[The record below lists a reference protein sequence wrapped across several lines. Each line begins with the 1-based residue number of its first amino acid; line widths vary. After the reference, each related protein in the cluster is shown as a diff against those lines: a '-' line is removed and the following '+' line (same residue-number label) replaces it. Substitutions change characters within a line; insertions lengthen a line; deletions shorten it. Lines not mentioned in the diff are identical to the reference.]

1 VDRVVELTSLV
12 VIERRTMRIALWILG
27 LLLVLDLL
35 FVSYFHVFRASY
47 YFPDRYE
54 DALVADL
61 YALLFG
67 LPVLGSFV
75 TLLVIYLRRRRHTV
89 I

>member
-1 VDRVVELTSLV
+1 MLGGIKRHTT
-12 VIERRTMRIALWILG
+12 RKTALWILG
-27 LLLVLDLL
+27 VMLVLDLL

-54 DALVADL
+54 AALTADL
-61 YALLFG
+61 YALLFC

-75 TLLVIYLRRRRHTV
+75 TLLVVLFFRMR
-89 I
+89 

>member
-1 VDRVVELTSLV
+1 MKTTIL
-12 VIERRTMRIALWILG
+12 ILG
-27 LLLVLDLL
+27 VLLVLDLL

-54 DALVADL
+54 DAFQADV

-67 LPVLGSFV
+67 LPVLGAFV
-75 TLLVIYLRRRRHTV
+75 TLLAIHLCRRRRPA